1 MENTY
6 FVVQCNPKN
15 DTYDYAFFEIKCKN
29 DSKMAI
35 KYKIRLRDLK
45 VEYLKEYISPIFNFL
60 KPKKKI
66 TNISELKNFIQRKS
80 AWVSQETLYGY
91 LKTRMGAKYILMF
104 EDKIF
109 LGSINKAKWNIFAV
123 ALQDLTFYCL
133 SYLKNNSNFDQTLDA
148 KDIHEEILNEE
159 IKNEMPNDII
169 ESSKKKFNERLE
181 KIDWQKYYLNLPFN
195 ESALALYE
203 WSPIAEELKSLDRK
217 IVLNSM
223 ILKWDNIKKE
233 FINLINF

>member
-1 MENTY
+1 M
-6 FVVQCNPKN
+6 FLKN
-15 DTYDYAFFEIKCKN
+15 KGKN
-29 DSKMAI
+29 SSKMSI
-35 KYKIRLRDLK
+35 KYKIKLRDLK
-45 VEYLKEYISPIFNFL
+45 LEYLKEYVAPIFNFL

-66 TNISELKNFIQRKS
+66 TNISELQNFIHRKS

-104 EDKIF
+104 DDEIF

-133 SYLKNNSNFDQTLDA
+133 SYLKNNSNIDYTLNA
-148 KDIHEEILNEE
+148 IEIYKEILNEE
-159 IKNEMPNDII
+159 KNNQMPDDVI
-169 ESSKKKFNERLE
+169 ENSIKKFDERLE

-195 ESALALYE
+195 KSALALYE
-203 WSPIAEELKSLDRK
+203 WSPIADELKTLDKK

-223 ILKWDNIKKE
+223 ILKWDNVKKE
-233 FINLINF
+233 FKAIVNF

>member
-1 MENTY
+1 
-6 FVVQCNPKN
+6 
-15 DTYDYAFFEIKCKN
+15 
-29 DSKMAI
+29 MAI

-45 VEYLKEYISPIFNFL
+45 LEYLKEYIAPIFNFL

-66 TNISELKNFIQRKS
+66 TNISELKDFIQRKS

-104 EDKIF
+104 EDDIF

-133 SYLKNNSNFDQTLDA
+133 SYLKNKSNIDYTLKA
-148 KDIHEEILNEE
+148 NDIYIEILNEE
-159 IKNEMPNDII
+159 KNNQMPNDLI
-169 ESSKKKFNERLE
+169 ESSTKKFEERIE
-181 KIDWQKYYLNLPFN
+181 KIDWHKYYLNLPFN

-203 WSPIAEELKSLDRK
+203 WSPIADELKTLDKK

-223 ILKWDNIKKE
+223 ILKWDNVKKE
-233 FINLINF
+233 FPTLINF